1 MNLRNRRNKPSAEVH
16 TAALNDIMFFLML
29 FFLLASA
36 VSNPQVVKLLL
47 PKSSSGEQSVAKKTM
62 TISITS
68 DLTYHVDKQAVPLES
83 LESMIQSNMAA
94 GEELTIMLY
103 SDGTV
108 PVQNILQVMDIANK
122 LKIKL
127 VLATE
132 PKKD

>member
-83 LESMIQSNMAA
+83 LESMIQSNMAT